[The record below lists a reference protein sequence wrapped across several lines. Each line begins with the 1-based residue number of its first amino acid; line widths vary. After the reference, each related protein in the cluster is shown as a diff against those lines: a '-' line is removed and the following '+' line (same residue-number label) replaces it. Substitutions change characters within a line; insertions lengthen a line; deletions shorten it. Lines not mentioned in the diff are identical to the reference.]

1 MKSLNRYVQS
11 VPLRSVPLRT
21 PPARPQD
28 LLDQGYT
35 YNAEFR
41 ALIQVDQEFYPHFI
55 PLTTHFF
62 EKYFY
67 RFNKLN
73 FFVSVGSQNNENTSI
88 ISNINFEPLSKK
100 TNHVELETF

>member
-62 EKYFY
+62 SKNIFT
-67 RFNKLN
+67 
-73 FFVSVGSQNNENTSI
+73 GS
-88 ISNINFEPLSKK
+88 
-100 TNHVELETF
+100 TN

>member
-1 MKSLNRYVQS
+1 MKSLNRYVQI
-11 VPLRSVPLRT
+11 VPLRT

-55 PLTTHFF
+55 PLTTHIFT
-62 EKYFY
+62 
-67 RFNKLN
+67 
-73 FFVSVGSQNNENTSI
+73 GS
-88 ISNINFEPLSKK
+88 
-100 TNHVELETF
+100 TN

>member
-41 ALIQVDQEFYPHFI
+41 ALIQVDQEFYPHFN
-55 PLTTHFF
+55 P
-62 EKYFY
+62 
-67 RFNKLN
+67 
-73 FFVSVGSQNNENTSI
+73 
-88 ISNINFEPLSKK
+88 
-100 TNHVELETF
+100 